1 MMLNLQR
8 GEREIPHTT
17 GIPVYKKLRYTSSHW
32 YESVYALS
40 FAFMHAQPPTGH
52 LPNGYMVHCICN
64 RLTFSDPPSPLC
76 ATSAASLVVDCSKA
90 HTLQLNLSWTQPYS
104 IKHLHVQKL
113 LLFVSCL
120 NANHSGLSPNVNLSN
135 EGAVAHVIVLLTLQV
150 VRMCTWYFIQQCILY
165 CRQRPLDEVMMLL
178 YATLWCDYL
187 HKGYCMKYY
196 SMVVMWRSVKYAP
209 CMTITIPQSSTL
221 KSILS
226 IQCVHA
232 CVCIHPLRFK
242 QCAQLYRC
250 LLVLQPPS
258 SNPEV
263 CHRKESQRSS
273 WHTES
278 ARELRDLIEEDV

>member
-1 MMLNLQR
+1 MVK
-8 GEREIPHTT
+8 EKFHTPRNT
-17 GIPVYKKLRYTSSHW
+17 GIQEIEVHIFTLIR
-32 YESVYALS
+32 ECVRIIICI
-40 FAFMHAQPPTGH
+40 HACSTTNWTPTQWLHG
-52 LPNGYMVHCICN
+52 ICN
-64 RLTFSDPPSPLC
+64 RLTCSEPPSAFC

-104 IKHLHVQKL
+104 IKRLHVQKR

-120 NANHSGLSPNVNLSN
+120 NANQSGLSPNVNLSN

-150 VRMCTWYFIQQCILY
+150 VRMCTWYYTAMYTVLQL

-196 SMVVMWRSVKYAP
+196 CMVMMWRSVKYAP